1 MAKRMGGRWFKLG
14 TSKERIPQPL
24 WLRNMTVNWY
34 FMYDR
39 ITENYIPSL
48 SKRILLRFFA
58 SFIILS

>member
-1 MAKRMGGRWFKLG
+1 MGGRWFQLG
-14 TSKERIPQPL
+14 MSKERIPQPL